1 MWQTVFPHQRNACL
15 SQNQWLIHNVTP
27 LLTKDALKGFFFFC
41 LSFCS
46 QSGKNDPADS
56 CNKSETATTH
66 LPLIFCYFAL
76 IYTVCFILV
85 VMDVSGQATRNTHS
99 ISKVQW
105 SSNYS
110 LTMCEQSQTSHSPL
124 SVCLRVAC
132 EVVC

>member
-1 MWQTVFPHQRNACL
+1 MQQIRNCNYAL
-15 SQNQWLIHNVTP
+15 ASHI
-27 LLTKDALKGFFFFC
+27 LLLC
-41 LSFCS
+41 INL
-46 QSGKNDPADS
+46 
-56 CNKSETATTH
+56 H
-66 LPLIFCYFAL
+66 
-76 IYTVCFILV
+76 CFILV